1 MSLRCAKTAIFD
13 VRIGGDVELD
23 DNADDVKTKENIN
36 ETAVVRRHCR
46 RSLMIG
52 VTSEGLARPVC

>member
-13 VRIGGDVELD
+13 VRIGGDVD

-52 VTSEGLARPVC
+52 VTSEGLARLVC